1 MPMWNPWHGCTKVS
15 PACKNCYVYRRD
27 AEFHKDASVVTRTA
41 SFALPV
47 KKNRRGEYKLK
58 PEDGAVMTCFSSD
71 FFHEAADAWR
81 PEAWAMMKE
90 RSDLEFFFITKRPER
105 FFEGLPE
112 DWGEGYGNVH
122 IGCTCE
128 NQDRA
133 DFRLP
138 IFAGLPI
145 RHKTVI
151 LGPMLGPVNLE
162 KYLDG
167 SISEV
172 ACSGESGINVRPL
185 DYEWVLDVRRQCMN
199 KGVPFQF
206 HQTGAYFIKDGR
218 MYHIPRR
225 FQTSQAR
232 KAGIDYKIVNGFI
245 PDFQAKDIGT
255 DMKTLYKTKDK

>member
-1 MPMWNPWHGCTKVS
+1 MF
-15 PACKNCYVYRRD
+15 Y
-27 AEFHKDASVVTRTA
+27 
-41 SFALPV
+41 
-47 KKNRRGEYKLK
+47 
-58 PEDGAVMTCFSSD
+58 
-71 FFHEAADAWR
+71 FF
-81 PEAWAMMKE
+81 
-90 RSDLEFFFITKRPER
+90 TKRIER
-105 FFEGLPE
+105 FPE
-112 DWGEGYGNVH
+112 CMPADWGDGYENV
-122 IGCTCE
+122 IVGCTCE

-138 IFAGLPI
+138 IFAELPI

-167 SISEV
+167 SICEV

-206 HQTGAYFIKDGR
+206 HQTGAYFIKDGKLHR
-218 MYHIPRR
+218 VPRR

-232 KAGIDYKIVNGFI
+232 KAGIDYKIVDGFI
-245 PDFQAKDIGT
+245 PDMEAQD
-255 DMKTLYKTKDK
+255 TL